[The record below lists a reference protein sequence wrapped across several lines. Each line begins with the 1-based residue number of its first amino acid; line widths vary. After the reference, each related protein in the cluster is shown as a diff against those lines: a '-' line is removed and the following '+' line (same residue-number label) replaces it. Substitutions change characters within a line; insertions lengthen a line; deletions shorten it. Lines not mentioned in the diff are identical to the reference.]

1 MKLNDRSRHKG
12 YYGVIF
18 YAKRDTAY
26 NFGIATI
33 SKTRL
38 FRGVLVQDCRE
49 KLGHADNNIK

>member
-33 SKTRL
+33 CKVLL
-38 FRGVLVQDCRE
+38 FRVVLIRDCRE
-49 KLGHADNNIK
+49 KLSHADKDIR